1 MAEQALYRKY
11 RSADFSQVLGQ
22 EHVTTTLMTAIA
34 NGHLS
39 HAYLF
44 TGPRGV
50 GKTSVARLLARALNC
65 TGDTKPCNSCQSCL
79 VGINSSLDIIEIDA
93 ASNNGVDD
101 VRELRDK
108 IGLAPAA
115 GSYKVYI
122 IDEVHMLSA
131 GAFNALLKT
140 LEEPPSHAVFILATT
155 EAHKLPETIIS
166 RTQRFNF
173 KPISN
178 EHLIAH
184 LGYIAQ
190 SEGINAEPEALEAI
204 SIAARGGF
212 RDAISMLDQV
222 ASSGLDKLDAN
233 IVRQLLGHGDQ
244 TAIITISQHITDQDA
259 KAALKALAELY
270 QAGVQPGQIATQL
283 VELWREV
290 LLASIGATESSNP
303 AIDTLN
309 KSVTPATAARIIETL
324 IAVTKSPWPQ
334 LSLEAAVVKL
344 TLTEHPVA
352 QTSSPALK
360 TTPATAAQA
369 TPEPVE
375 SASEQTPDASASLDL
390 WPKALMLVKQQN
402 PSLYA
407 LLRACRVEFTDDG
420 IVIWSKFN
428 FHRDR
433 LNEAK
438 SRTYI
443 DQAVAKTYGRALKM
457 IVQVDPSARTAP
469 PVQNPTAD
477 LVSQA
482 IEILGGEVVE

>member
-22 EHVTTTLMTAIA
+22 EHVTKTLMTAIS

-65 TGDTKPCNSCQSCL
+65 TGENKPCNACQSCL
-79 VGINSSLDIIEIDA
+79 AGINSSLDIIEIDA

-108 IGLAPAA
+108 ISLAPAA
-115 GSYKVYI
+115 GAYKVYI
-122 IDEVHMLSA
+122 IDEVHMLSS

-166 RTQRFNF
+166 RTQRYNF
-173 KPISN
+173 KPITH
-178 EHLIAH
+178 EHIVSHLSHIAK
-184 LGYIAQ
+184 
-190 SEGINAEPEALEAI
+190 SESINIDSEALDTIAT
-204 SIAARGGF
+204 AARGGF

-222 ASSGLDKLDAN
+222 ASSGLDKLDAE
-233 IVRQLLGHGDQ
+233 IVRSLLGYGDNA
-244 TAIITISQHITDQDA
+244 AILGISRHIALGDA
-259 KAALKALAELY
+259 KRALMGLEELY
-270 QAGVQPGQIATQL
+270 ATGIQPGQIAVQL
-283 VELWREV
+283 IELWREALFV
-290 LLASIGATESSNP
+290 SVGAGIAKTPGIEEF
-303 AIDTLN
+303 I
-309 KSVTPATAARIIETL
+309 VTISPISAARTVETL

-334 LSLEAAVVKL
+334 LSLEATIVRLTAVDI
-344 TLTEHPVA
+344 PV
-352 QTSSPALK
+352 PAVMK
-360 TTPATAAQA
+360 TA
-369 TPEPVE
+369 TPKIAPAKNTTSTPTPVDN
-375 SASEQTPDASASLDL
+375 SELQEAGLDL
-390 WPKALMLVKQQN
+390 WPKALILVKQQN

-407 LLRACRVEFTDDG
+407 LLRSCRVEFNDEG
-420 IVIWSKFN
+420 ILVWSKFN

-433 LNEAK
+433 INEAK
-438 SRTYI
+438 SRLII
-443 DQAVAKTYGRALKM
+443 DVAIKKTYGREIRVMA
-457 IVQVDPSARTAP
+457 QVESDARPAP
-469 PVQNPTAD
+469 TVANPTAD

-482 IEILGGEVVE
+482 MEILGGEVVD

>member
-22 EHVTTTLMTAIA
+22 EHVTKTLMTAIA

-65 TGDTKPCNSCQSCL
+65 TGESKPCNACQSCL
-79 VGINSSLDIIEIDA
+79 AGINSSLDIIEIDA

-115 GSYKVYI
+115 GVYKVYI

-184 LGYIAQ
+184 LGYIAT
-190 SEGINAEPEALEAI
+190 SEGINADAEALEAI
-204 SIAARGGF
+204 SVAARGGF

-233 IVRQLLGHGDQ
+233 IVRQLLGHSDQ
-244 TAIITISQHITDQDA
+244 EAIAQISRHIIAQDA
-259 KAALKALAELY
+259 KAALATLSELY
-270 QAGVQPGQIATQL
+270 QGGVQPGQIATQL
-283 VELWREV
+283 VEFWRE
-290 LLASIGATESSNP
+290 LLMASIGTAE
-303 AIDTLN
+303 
-309 KSVTPATAARIIETL
+309 TPSPQAAALKDSISPTVAAKTIEAL
-324 IAVTKSPWPQ
+324 ISVTKSPWPQ
-334 LSLEAAVVKL
+334 LSLEAALVKL
-344 TLTEHPVA
+344 TLADVALPVA
-352 QTSSPALK
+352 APVATAKPDNSPKAAPVK
-360 TTPATAAQA
+360 APATVASA
-369 TPEPVE
+369 E
-375 SASEQTPDASASLDL
+375 ASEANLDL

-407 LLRACRVEFTDDG
+407 LLRSCKVEFSDEG
-420 IVIWSKFN
+420 ILVWSKFN

-433 LNEAK
+433 LGEAK
-438 SRTYI
+438 NRAYI
-443 DQAVAKTYGRALKM
+443 DQAILKTYGREIKM
-457 IVQVDPSARTAP
+457 SVQVDAGARPAP
-469 PVQNPTAD
+469 TVQNPTAD

-482 IEILGGEVVE
+482 IEILGGEVMD